1 MGTWRLPQTLT
12 SNIAD
17 KQTKDIIDV
26 SNLNRQFLF
35 RHSDVGKPKAEVA
48 ARFVEKRVRGVSIT
62 PYCGKIQDKDDDYYM
77 QFDIVVCG
85 LDSIEARRW
94 INNQLCSMVDMNNIR
109 SMKPLVDGG
118 TEGESTFR
126 LVAQSLF

>member
-1 MGTWRLPQTLT
+1 M
-12 SNIAD
+12 
-17 KQTKDIIDV
+17 
-26 SNLNRQFLF
+26 
-35 RHSDVGKPKAEVA
+35 
-48 ARFVEKRVRGVSIT
+48 RGVSIT

-94 INNQLCSMVDMNNIR
+94 INNQLCSMVDMRNIR

-118 TEGESTFR
+118 TEGMGAEVEDVRSCI
-126 LVAQSLF
+126 AEHKQSLQVSKVKRVSSTRRSLRALNAS